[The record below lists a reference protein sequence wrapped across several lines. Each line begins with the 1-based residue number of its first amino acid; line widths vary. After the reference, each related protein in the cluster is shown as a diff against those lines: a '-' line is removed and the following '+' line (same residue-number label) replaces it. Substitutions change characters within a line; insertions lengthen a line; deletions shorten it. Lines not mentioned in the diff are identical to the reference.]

1 MKSPTS
7 PKRLLITLLFTLAIA
22 GAVAWSVGLF
32 SGGGRP
38 PQNSILVIAPYRYE
52 GTWVFD
58 DDRFGLVR
66 EPFVGGVPE
75 MIDHLVA
82 DIPNA
87 DEGFR
92 LTFSAQP
99 FPDYEKKLTWVRGD
113 SVGNYYK
120 LDEPPMEGWIC
131 PALFKYYET
140 PPAALY
146 VKADAVA
153 EPSREEKH
161 KEDQATKGESTPEE
175 VYRAFMLAGLRGEEA
190 EIRKLIVDDPDA
202 DVLWEGPYPAE
213 VAAALAEVYES
224 MEITRVDDA
233 DGDEARV
240 VTLESEAVPIQLRV
254 VREGN
259 AWRLDAAPLI
269 KLRKAFSKESTSSSK
284 LNDQLDKR
292 SRRRLF

>member
-1 MKSPTS
+1 MRQQVRLR
-7 PKRLLITLLFTLAIA
+7 RLLAALLFSLALT
-22 GAVAWSVGLF
+22 GVVVWSLGLF
-32 SGGGRP
+32 PGGGRP

-87 DEGFR
+87 DDGFR
-92 LTFSAQP
+92 LTFSAHP

-120 LDEPPMEGWIC
+120 LDEPPIEGWIC

-153 EPSREEKH
+153 EPLQEEEKGLDSTEASSH
-161 KEDQATKGESTPEE
+161 ESSPQESSPEE
-175 VYRAFMLAGLRGEEA
+175 VYRAFMLANLRGEEA

-202 DVLWEGPYPAE
+202 DVLWQGAYPAE
-213 VAAALAEVYES
+213 VAAALGEIYES
-224 MEITRVDDA
+224 MEITRVDEVEG
-233 DGDEARV
+233 DGSRE
-240 VTLESEAVPIQLRV
+240 VTLESPAVPIQLRM
-254 VREGN
+254 VREGD
-259 AWRLDAAPLI
+259 AWQVDAAPLI
-269 KLRKAFSKESTSSSK
+269 KLRKAFSKGSPPLPK
-284 LNDQLDKR
+284 
-292 SRRRLF
+292 

>member
-1 MKSPTS
+1 MSFSTN
-7 PKRLLITLLFTLAIA
+7 PKRLLITLLATLAIA
-22 GAVAWSVGLF
+22 GVVAWSLGLF
-32 SGGGRP
+32 PGGGRP

-82 DIPNA
+82 DIPNTDA
-87 DEGFR
+87 GFR

-140 PPAALY
+140 PPAAIY
-146 VKADAVA
+146 VKADAARAQEDEQGLASTEGSSNESSSA
-153 EPSREEKH
+153 ESSE
-161 KEDQATKGESTPEE
+161 TSPEG
-175 VYRAFMLAGLRGEEA
+175 VYRAFMLANLRGEEA
-190 EIRKLIVDDPDA
+190 EIRTLIVDNPDA
-202 DVLWEGPYPAE
+202 DVLWQGAYPDE
-213 VAAALAEVYES
+213 VATALGKVYES
-224 MEITRVDDA
+224 MEITRIRTEGGEAADD
-233 DGDEARV
+233 DSRV
-240 VTLESEAVPIQLRV
+240 VTLESQAVPVQLQV
-254 VREGN
+254 VREGD
-259 AWRLDAAPLI
+259 AWRVDTAPLI
-269 KLRKAFSKESTSSSK
+269 KLRRALTEGSKPAAK
-284 LNDQLDKR
+284 
-292 SRRRLF
+292 